1 MLLTIFPDFDFIHA
15 KKDVGQICVRLAKH
29 FNVKPHVL
37 AYKEFPFSKVDCNPG
52 FLNIIKIK
60 KLVRRRS
67 HRSLD
72 VNVILF
78 LLFNAK
84 KIKVLNLYHCTFASQ
99 IYVNLYKKINQSGIA
114 YLKLDQDLNHDKSS
128 KNEEETGLKVWI
140 KKIVYNIFVNSVDIV
155 SAETQEG
162 YSLINNLNIY
172 NEKLIKVSNGFSS
185 DHYLE
190 NNIEPS
196 FKDKENLI
204 LTVGRIGSQQKNIKL
219 MLDVLKNVDLKNW
232 KYVFAGPIEPS
243 FEEEIDAFFIDNPE
257 KKGGVEFVGMQNDIE
272 LNDLYR
278 KAKLFVLSS
287 NYEGFPLVF
296 PEALFFGCYILTT
309 NVSSSDD
316 ITKNGTIGT
325 VVPIGCRNSMQ
336 ESLQYL
342 IDTGISEEMFL
353 DSVELCKQE
362 FYWDKI
368 VKDSFYK
375 FKCINE

>member
-15 KKDVGQICVRLAKH
+15 KKDVGQICVRLAKY

-37 AYKEFPFSKVDCNPG
+37 AYKEIPSSKVDCNPG
-52 FLNIIKIK
+52 LLNVIKIK
-60 KLVRRRS
+60 ELVRRRN

-78 LLFNAK
+78 LLFNSK

-99 IYVNLYKKINQSGIA
+99 MYINLYKRINKNGIA
-114 YLKLDQDLNHDKSS
+114 YLKLDQDLNDDKNSNDS
-128 KNEEETGLKVWI
+128 AELGLKSWV
-140 KKIVYNIFVNSVDIV
+140 KKIVYSEFINSVDIV

-162 YSLINNLNIY
+162 YLLINDLNIY
-172 NEKLIKVSNGFSS
+172 NEKLIKVPNGFSS
-185 DHYLE
+185 DYYLE
-190 NNIEPS
+190 NNIAPS
-196 FKDKENLI
+196 FEDKENLI

-219 MLDVLKNVDLKNW
+219 MLSVLSKVDLKNW

-243 FEEEIDAFFIDNPE
+243 FEEEIDAFFFDNPE
-257 KKGGVEFVGMQNDIE
+257 KKGVVEFIGMQNDTE

-309 NVSSSDD
+309 NVSSSED
-316 ITKNGTIGT
+316 ITKNGTVGT
-325 VVPIGCRNSMQ
+325 VVPIGCIDSMRK
-336 ESLQYL
+336 SLQHL
-342 IDTGISEEMFL
+342 IDTDISKDMFF
-353 DSVELCKQE
+353 DSVELCKKE
-362 FYWDKI
+362 FYWDEI